1 MLLQQLVNGLTLG
14 TTYAMLALGY
24 SLIFGVLSFINF
36 AHGDV
41 AVVSAYMLW
50 YLISKCA
57 LSLIPAFLIAICTG
71 MLLGVIIER
80 IGYKPIRKSPRLS
93 AVIVS
98 MGFSFILS
106 TGIQIVWGTSPHQMP
121 SIGETQYL
129 KVGGAIIN
137 TMQIWIFAIAIV
149 IMILLTLLLNKTKIG
164 LAMRSIALDRDT
176 ASLMGINVDR
186 TISWVFALGSALG
199 AISAIMMALY
209 YGALYSTMGS
219 TIGTKGFAAV
229 VLGGAGSIPGAM
241 IGGLLL
247 GLIESIAGTLLTAQ
261 LKDAV
266 SALVL
271 ILMLVLRPAGIL
283 GKDVVKE

>member
-1 MLLQQLVNGLTLG
+1 MLLQQLINGATLG

-41 AVVSAYMLW
+41 VVVSAYILW
-50 YLISKCA
+50 YLVTQHSIPV
-57 LSLIPAFLIAICTG
+57 IPAIVIAICGG
-71 MLLGVIIER
+71 MLLGVIIEK
-80 IGYKPIRKSPRLS
+80 IGYKPIRTAPRLA

-106 TGIQIVWGTSPHQMP
+106 TGIQIVWGTAPHQMP
-121 SIGETQYL
+121 SFGETQYWEFGD
-129 KVGGAIIN
+129 VIIN
-137 TMQIWIFAIAIV
+137 SMQLWIFGLAV
-149 IMILLTLLLNKTKIG
+149 LIMVMLTIFLNKTKTG

-176 ASLMGINVDR
+176 AALMGINVDR
-186 TISWVFALGSALG
+186 TISGVFALGSGLG
-199 AISAIMMALY
+199 AVSAIMMALY

-261 LKDAV
+261 MKDAV

-271 ILMLVLRPAGIL
+271 ILVLVIKPSGIL

>member
-1 MLLQQLVNGLTLG
+1 MLLQQLINGLTLG

-41 AVVSAYMLW
+41 VVVSAYMLW
-50 YLISKCA
+50 FLVTQCA
-57 LSLIPAFLIAICTG
+57 VPIVPALLIAVCAG
-71 MLLGVIIER
+71 MLLGVIIEK
-80 IGYKPIRKSPRLS
+80 IGYKPIRRAPRLA

-106 TGIQIVWGTSPHQMP
+106 TGIQIVWGTAPHQMP
-121 SIGETQYL
+121 TIGETQYWEIGD
-129 KVGGAIIN
+129 VIIN
-137 TMQIWIFAIAIV
+137 SMQLWIFSLAV
-149 IMILLTLLLNKTKIG
+149 LIMVLLTLFLNKTKAG

-176 ASLMGINVDR
+176 AALMGINVDR
-186 TISWVFALGSALG
+186 TISGVFALGSGLG
-199 AISAIMMALY
+199 AVSAIMMALY

-271 ILMLVLRPAGIL
+271 ILVLVIKPSGLL

>member
-1 MLLQQLVNGLTLG
+1 
-14 TTYAMLALGY
+14 MLALGY

-41 AVVSAYMLW
+41 VVVSAYMLW
-50 YLISKCA
+50 YLVTQCA
-57 LSLIPAFLIAICTG
+57 VPIIPALLIAICTG
-71 MLLGVIIER
+71 MFLGIVIER
-80 IGYKPIRKSPRLS
+80 IGYKPIRKAPRLS

-106 TGIQIVWGTSPHQMP
+106 TAIQIVWGTAPHQMP
-121 SIGETQYL
+121 TIGETHYWE
-129 KVGGAIIN
+129 VGGAIIN
-137 TMQIWIFAIAIV
+137 SMQLWIFSLAV
-149 IMILLTLLLNKTKIG
+149 LIMIVLTLFLSKTKAG

-176 ASLMGINVDR
+176 AALMGINVDR
-186 TISWVFALGSALG
+186 TISGVFALGSGLG
-199 AISAIMMALY
+199 AVSAIMMALY

-271 ILMLVLRPAGIL
+271 ILMLVLKPAGIL

>member
-1 MLLQQLVNGLTLG
+1 MLLQQLINGLTLG

-41 AVVSAYMLW
+41 VVVSAYMLW
-50 YLISKCA
+50 FLVTQCA
-57 LSLIPAFLIAICTG
+57 VPIVPALLIAVCAG
-71 MLLGVIIER
+71 MLLGVIIEK
-80 IGYKPIRKSPRLS
+80 IGYKPIRRAPRLA

-106 TGIQIVWGTSPHQMP
+106 TGIQIVWGTAPHQMP
-121 SIGETQYL
+121 TIGETQYWEIGD
-129 KVGGAIIN
+129 VIIN
-137 TMQIWIFAIAIV
+137 SMQLWIFSLAV
-149 IMILLTLLLNKTKIG
+149 LIMVLLTLFLNKTKAG

-176 ASLMGINVDR
+176 AALMGITVDR
-186 TISWVFALGSALG
+186 TISGVFALGSGLG
-199 AISAIMMALY
+199 AVSAIMMALY

-271 ILMLVLRPAGIL
+271 ILVLVIKPSGLL

>member
-1 MLLQQLVNGLTLG
+1 MLLQQLINGLTLG

-41 AVVSAYMLW
+41 VVVSAYMLW
-50 YLISKCA
+50 FLVTQCA
-57 LSLIPAFLIAICTG
+57 VPTVPALLIAVCAG
-71 MLLGVIIER
+71 MLLGVIIEK
-80 IGYKPIRKSPRLS
+80 IGYKPIRRAPRLA

-106 TGIQIVWGTSPHQMP
+106 TGIQIVWGTAPHQMP
-121 SIGETQYL
+121 TIGETQYWEIGD
-129 KVGGAIIN
+129 VIIN
-137 TMQIWIFAIAIV
+137 SMQLWIFSLAV
-149 IMILLTLLLNKTKIG
+149 LIMVLLTLFLNKTKAG

-176 ASLMGINVDR
+176 AALMGINVDR
-186 TISWVFALGSALG
+186 TISGVFALGSGLG
-199 AISAIMMALY
+199 AVSAIMMALY

-271 ILMLVLRPAGIL
+271 ILVLVIKPSGLL

>member
-1 MLLQQLVNGLTLG
+1 MLLQQLINGLTLG

-41 AVVSAYMLW
+41 VVVSAYMLW
-50 YLISKCA
+50 FLVTQCA
-57 LSLIPAFLIAICTG
+57 VPIVPALLIAICTG
-71 MLLGVIIER
+71 MLLGVIIEK
-80 IGYKPIRKSPRLS
+80 IGYKPIRRAPRLA

-106 TGIQIVWGTSPHQMP
+106 TGIQIVWGTAPHQMP
-121 SIGETQYL
+121 AIGETQYWEIGN
-129 KVGGAIIN
+129 VIIN
-137 TMQIWIFAIAIV
+137 SMQLWIFSLAV
-149 IMILLTLLLNKTKIG
+149 LIMVLLTLFLNKTKAG

-176 ASLMGINVDR
+176 AALMGINVDR
-186 TISWVFALGSALG
+186 TISGVFALGSGLG
-199 AISAIMMALY
+199 AVSAIMMALY

-271 ILMLVLRPAGIL
+271 ILVLVIKPSGLL